1 MEPSPDE
8 MVLTLKV
15 EGVPD
20 ELLVDCSASLLEDLR
35 EISGMR
41 LETLAPEAGLP
52 GAKSFETTLAL
63 GAAAV
68 ALLPTVLPI
77 LLQTLQSWL
86 NAQTEA
92 KKLKVQVS
100 DGKRSITLEYAV
112 GALST
117 QQLDQLIT
125 SLTDK
130 ATGRR

>member
-1 MEPSPDE
+1 MESPQDE
-8 MVLTLKV
+8 LVLTLEV
-15 EGVPD
+15 VGVPD
-20 ELLVDCSASLLEDLR
+20 ELLVDRSASLLEDLR
-35 EISGMR
+35 EISGAR
-41 LETLAPEAGLP
+41 LVTLAPGAGLP

-68 ALLPTVLPI
+68 AILPTVLPI
-77 LLQTLQSWL
+77 LLQTLQAWL

-100 DGKRSITLEYAV
+100 DGKRSITLEYAA

-117 QQLDQLIT
+117 EQLDQLIT